1 MKSQVIPTIHIITP
15 KTFLF
20 EDLSVLVLSYYTRLH
35 NPKVAGGGFQ
45 HMEGLSPLKDEVIRT
60 ENVFKSN

>member
-1 MKSQVIPTIHIITP
+1 MISQVIPIIHIITP
-15 KTFLF
+15 KTFLC
-20 EDLSVLVLSYYTRLH
+20 EDLSVFVLSYYTHLH
-35 NPKVAGGGFQ
+35 KPKAVRRGFQ

>member
-1 MKSQVIPTIHIITP
+1 MKSQVIPIIHIITP

-35 NPKVAGGGFQ
+35 KPKVARRGFQ